1 MHGSMNVKNKLILF
15 CFENRQFGDTFNS
28 KWLQNLPETTTV
40 RDQIILITDKGKGLF
55 VTSHAAIDG
64 NKGIGS
70 THS

>member
-15 CFENRQFGDTFNS
+15 CFENRQFGDRFNS
-28 KWLQNLPETTTV
+28 KWLQNLPEIKTV
-40 RDQIILITDKGKGLF
+40 RDQINLIIDKGNGLL

-64 NKGIGS
+64 NKGIDC